1 MRRGA
6 AAALALV
13 LALVLGACGGGDND
27 GGEAADE
34 TVATTTSAP
43 PSDAVVRLN
52 QLLLDEADLGPSGF
66 EPVVTVRPFDAQRAT
81 RVRICE
87 EDLRAELGVVNGRQS
102 RFTDGTV
109 EVSHTVTSGGDAAGL
124 VDRFRTVVQECEEPW
139 VDPPLPT
146 GGGPVRRQIA
156 GAYPMPADLGMDG
169 TGAVVRSRN
178 GVGGTDTVVIVLVQG
193 ALVSSLSI
201 SGPVGSGFEVV
212 DPAIVA
218 AAERLASVQSPA
230 GP

>member
-6 AAALALV
+6 AALLALALA
-13 LALVLGACGGGDND
+13 LAACGGDD
-27 GGEAADE
+27 GGSDEAADE
-34 TVATTTSAP
+34 TVATTTSQP

-52 QLLLDEADLGPSGF
+52 RVLLQEADLTAEGF
-66 EPVVTVRPFDAQRAT
+66 DAIVSARPFAARSAT
-81 RVRICE
+81 RVRLCE

-102 RFTDGTV
+102 RFTDDTV

-124 VDRFRTVVQECEEPW
+124 VERFRTVVQECPGPW
-139 VDPPLPT
+139 VEPPLPT
-146 GGGPVRRQIA
+146 GGGRVRREIT
-156 GAYPMPADLGMDG
+156 GAYPMPADLGVDG

-178 GVGGTDTVVIVLVQG
+178 GVGGTDTVVIVLAQG

-201 SGPVGSGFEVV
+201 SGPVGSGFDVV
-212 DPAIVA
+212 DPAIAA
-218 AAERLASVQSPA
+218 AAERLREAQSPA